1 MSAAAAQTG
10 DAREMARVLYEA
22 LCPTPLFATV
32 YPGIQAE
39 DWINKEALSCLR
51 HIEEPES
58 IAMVMRDERGVLSG
72 MAYGRFLGHDFAIA
86 NAVQSAS
93 TSVQSDCVGRE
104 PMGNRTLKVSLVR
117 KYGGILCE

>member
-1 MSAAAAQTG
+1 MSAAAAQKE

-22 LCPTPLFATV
+22 LRPTPLFATV
-32 YPGIQAE
+32 YPDGQAE

-58 IAMVMRDERGVLSG
+58 IAMVMRDECGGLCG
-72 MAYGRFLGHDFAIA
+72 MAYGRFLGHDFATA
-86 NAVQSAS
+86 NTVQSAS
-93 TSVQSDCVGRE
+93 TSVESDNVERE
-104 PMGNRTLKVSLVR
+104 PMGNRALKVSLVR